1 MKNLYKLFNECKTEI
16 TNCGYDIGCVRNVK
30 SNARF
35 TRRLGQTSIVDEPY
49 SWDENRRRFDI
60 EISEKVLVDDYPTI
74 YTKEVIL
81 HELIHTLPG
90 CFNHGERFKAVAR
103 TLNMKYGYNI
113 SRVASSSSVAC
124 LAPQEHKYEIQCP
137 VCGKIFY
144 RDRMSDFVENPNK
157 YRHSTCGKELV
168 RIK

>member
-1 MKNLYKLFNECKTEI
+1 MKNLFKLFNECRAEI
-16 TNCGYDIGCVRNVK
+16 TNCGYDTGYINSIT

-35 TRRLGQTSIVDEPY
+35 TRRLGQTAINGY
-49 SWDENRRRFDI
+49 GRFEI
-60 EISEKVLVDDYPTI
+60 EISNKVLTDDYPEI

-90 CFNHGERFKAVAR
+90 CFNHGDKFKAVAR
-103 TLNMKYGYNI
+103 ALNIRYGYNI
-113 SRVASSSSVAC
+113 SRVASGSAVAC

-144 RDRMSDFVENPNK
+144 RDRMSDFVKNPQN
-157 YRHSTCGKELV
+157 YRHSDCGEKLV

>member
-1 MKNLYKLFNECKTEI
+1 MKNLFKLFNECVAEI
-16 TNCGYDIGCVRNVK
+16 INCGFDTGYVK
-30 SNARF
+30 SITSNSRF
-35 TRRLGQTSIVDEPY
+35 TRRLGQTSIVNDYY
-49 SWDENRRRFDI
+49 SWDDSRRRFDI
-60 EISEKVLVDDYPTI
+60 EISDKVLTDEYPTI

-90 CFNHGERFKAVAR
+90 CFNHGEQFKAVAR
-103 TLNMKYGYNI
+103 VLNRRYGYNI

-137 VCGKIFY
+137 ACGKIFY
-144 RDRMSDFVENPNK
+144 RDRMSDFVKNPQN
-157 YRHSTCGKELV
+157 YRHSNCGKELI

>member
-1 MKNLYKLFNECKTEI
+1 M
-16 TNCGYDIGCVRNVK
+16 
-30 SNARF
+30 A
-35 TRRLGQTSIVDEPY
+35 
-49 SWDENRRRFDI
+49 
-60 EISEKVLVDDYPTI
+60 DDYPTI
-74 YTKEVIL
+74 YTKEIIL

-90 CFNHGERFKAVAR
+90 CFNHGEHFKAVAR

-144 RDRMSDFVENPNK
+144 RDRMSDFVKNPQN
-157 YRHSTCGKELV
+157 YRHHNCNKELV

>member
-1 MKNLYKLFNECKTEI
+1 MKNLFKLFDECKVEM
-16 TNCGYDIGCVRNVK
+16 TNCGYDTGYVRNVK

-35 TRRLGQTSIVDEPY
+35 TRRLGQTSIVNDTY

-74 YTKEVIL
+74 YTKEIIL

-103 TLNMKYGYNI
+103 TLNKRYGYNI

-124 LAPQEHKYEIQCP
+124 IAPQEHKYEIQCP

-144 RDRMSDFVENPNK
+144 RDRMSDFVKNPQN
-157 YRHSTCGKELV
+157 YRHSNCGKELI